1 MTNKEMDPIHTFL
14 RNNSEK
20 SFVIDFQTP
29 SYEVDAMWKTSF
41 LWEVVF
47 DLKLSN
53 TTTSTKF

>member
-29 SYEVDAMWKTSF
+29 SYEVDAMWKASF
-41 LWEVVF
+41 QWEVVF